1 VGVSPAAHARFFA
14 NSSEAPPK
22 GTSVNDPNRL
32 LDASGSLPEAR
43 PPWPARDA
51 LRITGVRA
59 IVTAPEGTPLVVV
72 RVDTSDDGLY
82 GLGCATFTQR
92 YAAVA
97 AAVEEHVAPLVIG
110 RHPADIEDITRLV
123 HYSSYWRNG
132 PVLNNALS
140 GVDQA
145 LWDIAGKRA
154 GMPVHELLGGR
165 SRAAVEVYS
174 HAAGATVEET
184 LDEAEQLIAEGYRH
198 VRLQVGGPGL
208 GTYGAPGT
216 AGGYPRSP
224 HPDGWDV
231 AQYLA
236 DTPRLFAAARERLGE
251 RISLMHDVHSRLTPK
266 QAVVLARALEPY
278 RLSFLED
285 VIAPEHY
292 DRLPEVRSASPVPIA
307 VGEQI
312 GSVTDAVRLIRDG
325 GVDLLRLHTSSV
337 GGLTPTRKLVALAE
351 LLGVRTAFHSPGD
364 ISPVGVAANLA
375 VDISTPAFG
384 YQESHTY
391 NDATHE
397 VFPGTPVVRD
407 GHLHPSQAP
416 GWGVDL
422 DEKAALTYP
431 PTKFLHERWSAQVRR
446 PDGGLEAP

>member
-1 VGVSPAAHARFFA
+1 MEDTLAQA
-14 NSSEAPPK
+14 EA
-22 GTSVNDPNRL
+22 L
-32 LDASGSLPEAR
+32 
-43 PPWPARDA
+43 
-51 LRITGVRA
+51 
-59 IVTAPEGTPLVVV
+59 
-72 RVDTSDDGLY
+72 
-82 GLGCATFTQR
+82 
-92 YAAVA
+92 
-97 AAVEEHVAPLVIG
+97 
-110 RHPADIEDITRLV
+110 
-123 HYSSYWRNG
+123 
-132 PVLNNALS
+132 
-140 GVDQA
+140 
-145 LWDIAGKRA
+145 IAG
-154 GMPVHELLGGR
+154 
-165 SRAAVEVYS
+165 
-174 HAAGATVEET
+174 
-184 LDEAEQLIAEGYRH
+184 GYRN

-216 AGGYPRSP
+216 PGGYPRSP

-231 AQYLA
+231 ERYLRT
-236 DTPRLFAAARERLGE
+236 TPGLFAAARERLGDG
-251 RISLMHDVHSRLTPK
+251 INLMHDVHSRLTPK

-278 RLSFLED
+278 QLSFLED

-292 DRLPEVRSASPVPIA
+292 DRLPEVRAASPVPIA

-351 LLGVRTAFHSPGD
+351 LVGVRTAFHSPGD

-384 YQESHTY
+384 YQESHDY

-397 VFPGTPVVRD
+397 VFDGTPVVHD
-407 GHLHPSQAP
+407 GYLVPSPRP

-422 DEKAALTYP
+422 DERAAAQYP
-431 PTKFLHERWSAQVRR
+431 PSKFLHERWAAQVRR

>member
-1 VGVSPAAHARFFA
+1 MSIDHA
-14 NSSEAPPK
+14 
-22 GTSVNDPNRL
+22 DQL
-32 LDASGSLPEAR
+32 LDATGGLPQAQ
-43 PPWPARDA
+43 PPWPSRDA
-51 LRITGVRA
+51 LRVTAVRA
-59 IVTAPEGTPLVVV
+59 VVTAPEGTPLVVV
-72 RVDTSDDGLY
+72 RVDTSDPGLY

-97 AAVEEHVAPLVIG
+97 AAVEEHVAPLVVG
-110 RHPADIEDITRLV
+110 RHPADIEDITRMI
-123 HYSSYWRNG
+123 HYSSYWRGG

-174 HAAGATVEET
+174 HAAGATVRET
-184 LDEAEQLIAEGYRH
+184 LDRAEALLAEGYRH
-198 VRLQVGGPGL
+198 IRLQVGGPGL

-216 AGGYPRSP
+216 PNGYPRSP

-231 AQYLA
+231 NHYLTA
-236 DTPRLFAAARERLGE
+236 TPALFAAARERLGDQV
-251 RISLMHDVHSRLTPK
+251 SLMHDVHSRLTPK

-285 VIAPEHY
+285 VVPPEYY
-292 DRLPEVRSASPVPIA
+292 DRLPEVRAASPVPIA

-312 GSVTDAVRLIRDG
+312 GSAADAARLVRDG
-325 GVDLLRLHTSSV
+325 GVDLLRLHTSAV

-375 VDISTPAFG
+375 VDVSTPAFG

-391 NDATHE
+391 NEATHE

-407 GHLHPSQAP
+407 GYLTPSERP

-422 DEKAALTYP
+422 DEKAALRHP
-431 PTKFLHERWSAQVRR
+431 PVKFLHERWSTQVRR

>member
-1 VGVSPAAHARFFA
+1 MTGSGP
-14 NSSEAPPK
+14 
-22 GTSVNDPNRL
+22 DRL
-32 LDASGSLPEAR
+32 LDASGALPEAR
-43 PPWPARDA
+43 PPWQPRDS
-51 LRITGVRA
+51 LRITRVRA
-59 IVTAPEGTPLVVV
+59 VVTAPEGLPLVVV

-97 AAVEEHVAPLVIG
+97 AAVDEHAGPLAVG
-110 RHPADIEDITRLV
+110 RHPADIEDITRMI
-123 HYSSYWRNG
+123 HYSSYWRGG
-132 PVLNNALS
+132 PVLGNALS
-140 GVDQA
+140 GIDQA

-154 GMPVHELLGGR
+154 GLPVHELLGGR

-174 HAAGATVEET
+174 HAAGPTVGDT
-184 LDEAEQLIAEGYRH
+184 LDAAEQLLAEGYRH
-198 VRLQVGGPGL
+198 IRLQVGGPGT

-216 AGGYPRSP
+216 PGGYPRSP

-231 AQYLA
+231 AQYLRA
-236 DTPRLFAAARERLGE
+236 VPELSAAARERLGPE
-251 RISLMHDVHSRLTPK
+251 VSLMHDVHSRLTPK

-292 DRLPEVRSASPVPIA
+292 DRLPEVRAASPVPIA

-325 GVDLLRLHTSSV
+325 GIDLLRLHTSAV

-384 YQESHTY
+384 YQEAHTY
-391 NDATHE
+391 GDAVHE
-397 VFPGTPVVRD
+397 VFPGTPVVRE
-407 GHLHPSQAP
+407 GHLYPSDAP

-422 DEKAALTYP
+422 DEKAAAAYP
-431 PTKFLHERWSAQVRR
+431 PVKFLHERWATRVRR